1 MSSAIA
7 PSATMCGALRMAL
20 LSSQAAATPGV
31 QSAMSKGIG
40 MPVLS
45 GQHRVGCMDVM
56 PLCKGDDSGLL
67 FRLFYPTEANPD
79 SRYHYPPWLPNEL
92 YAKGLLSNER
102 LQQAVGTR
110 ATIEAFGPLT
120 SVLRGE

>member
-1 MSSAIA
+1 MSSAVIR
-7 PSATMCGALRMAL
+7 GALRMVL
-20 LSSQAAATPGV
+20 LSDQATARAGV
-31 QSAMSKGIG
+31 RSVMSKGIG

-45 GQHRVGCMDVM
+45 GQDQVGCVDVM

-67 FRLFYPTEANPD
+67 LRLYYPTEATSD
-79 SRYHYPPWLPNEL
+79 SGYHYPLWLPNEL

-102 LQQAVGTR
+102 LQLAVGTR

-120 SVLRGE
+120 SVLRGEWVWH

>member
-1 MSSAIA
+1 
-7 PSATMCGALRMAL
+7 MAL
-20 LSSQAAATPGV
+20 LSGQAAAMPGV

-40 MPVLS
+40 MPVPS

-79 SRYHYPPWLPNEL
+79 SRYHYPPWLPSEL

-120 SVLRGE
+120 SMLRGE